1 MKSSLSAQLGPRVR
15 IRAIDRVN
23 SASSADVVLRPERP
37 LTATV
42 TLARALIRRG
52 VKASVARHVAETL
65 AAGEAA
71 FIHLPNDDGEPLRG
85 DLAQLGVVASPPS
98 RLDGGSVAQVRRRLN
113 LSQEQ
118 FANSVGL
125 DVRTVQNWEQ
135 KRGAL
140 DGPAALLVK
149 VIDRYP
155 RLVQRVAADDAVE
168 GRDVAPVEG
177 RTQ

>member
-1 MKSSLSAQLGPRVR
+1 MKSSLLAELGPRVR
-15 IRAIDRVN
+15 IQAIDRAN
-23 SASSADVVLRPERP
+23 SGSSADVILRPERP

-52 VKASVARHVAETL
+52 VKASVARHAAETL

-71 FIHLPNDDGEPLRG
+71 FVHIPRHDGASLGQE
-85 DLAQLGVVASPPS
+85 LAPLGVTATPPK

-125 DVRTVQNWEQ
+125 DVRTIQNWEQ

-155 RLVQRVAADDAVE
+155 RLVQRVAADDAVASGE
-168 GRDVAPVEG
+168 IEPGDRPP
-177 RTQ
+177 R

>member
-1 MKSSLSAQLGPRVR
+1 MKSSLSAQLGPRAR
-15 IRAIDRVN
+15 IRVIDRVN
-23 SASSADVVLRPERP
+23 SGYSADVVLRPERP

-42 TLARALIRRG
+42 TVARALIRRG
-52 VKASVARHVAETL
+52 VKASVARHVTETL

-71 FIHLPNDDGEPLRG
+71 FVHIPNDDGEPLRR
-85 DLAQLGVVASPPS
+85 DLAPFGVTASPPA

-149 VIDRYP
+149 VIERYP
-155 RLVQRVAADDAVE
+155 RLVQRVAADDTVA
-168 GRDVAPVEG
+168 GGDVASG
-177 RTQ
+177 